1 MLRYTVTHFIADFFD
16 SHMEKKDLD
25 LIKVKLC
32 LIVYECLYQN
42 KLHYRK
48 NSNLNVYNESSLA
61 SELGVR
67 KATVTDILYCKS
79 LPSTKTIFLI
89 MEAFKL
95 SFSEFASKFEAISE
109 KEALSHAKNILK
121 KMDELKSL

>member
-1 MLRYTVTHFIADFFD
+1 MENKDF
-16 SHMEKKDLD
+16 D

-32 LIVYECLYQN
+32 LIVYDCLYQN
-42 KLHYRK
+42 KLHYKK
-48 NSNLNVYNESSLA
+48 NNNLNVYNESSLA

-89 MEAFKL
+89 MKAFSL
-95 SFSEFASKFEAISE
+95 SFSDFASKFEAITD
-109 KEALSHAKNILK
+109 KEALSHSKNIIK
-121 KMDELKSL
+121 KMEELKSL